1 MSTSI
6 VRRAIRAVGVDDAVK
21 IASGAAFLWIVR
33 PDLRAD
39 DVGFLHRSFGWLAWR
54 LAGGFRKRLIL
65 VAGIVAWPVLV
76 PLLAAYLTAVNGPEV
91 RARTGK
97 PLLRQIAEQ
106 IRLAAR
112 HAVLP
117 PWYYIYDFHDDDKRR
132 RAGDYLNRFE
142 VKRCIYPFI
151 RAHYAK
157 ALGMPEGGS
166 KMFVSNKLMF
176 ARLCAEND
184 VRAAPVLRLA
194 DRGSVSALDAG
205 PPTSLPAHDL
215 FVKPTRGCGGRGAV
229 RWEYR
234 EDGTYRANHGAVL
247 SETALIAAIAEA
259 SRRQS
264 LIVQPRL
271 VNHPEL
277 RRLTPN
283 GLCTVRALTCRDEH
297 GGFELTHA
305 VFRMPVRADAAVDN
319 FHAGGLAA
327 PIALADGRLGRATSL
342 GLRPGAGWHEAHPTT
357 GGRIL
362 DYRLPYW
369 DAVVALVARA
379 HRLFPDLV
387 ALGWDVAIL
396 EDGPCLVEVNKGPD
410 VDLIQRP
417 YAAPLGPSRFG
428 ALLAFHLEQ
437 ALKARYSDA
446 RSMPLRARVDAV
458 PEPGLPERL

>member
-1 MSTSI
+1 VSDSI
-6 VRRAIRAVGVDDAVK
+6 VRRAIRAFGVDDAVK
-21 IASGAAFLWIVR
+21 VASGAAFLWVVR

-39 DVGFLHRSFGWLAWR
+39 DVGFMHRSFGWLAWR
-54 LAGGFRKRLIL
+54 PASFRKRLIL
-65 VAGIVAWPVLV
+65 IGGIVAWPLVV
-76 PLLAAYLTAVNGPEV
+76 PLLAAYFTARNGREI
-91 RARTGK
+91 RERTGK
-97 PLLRQIAEQ
+97 PLLRQAAEQ
-106 IRLAAR
+106 VRLAAR

-142 VKRCIYPFI
+142 VKRCIYPFV

-157 ALGMPEGGS
+157 VLGMAEGGS
-166 KMFVSNKLMF
+166 RMFVSDKLMF
-176 ARLCAEND
+176 ARLCAEHG
-184 VRAAPVLRLA
+184 VRAAPVLHA
-194 DRGSVSALDAG
+194 AERGSVSAADAR
-205 PPTSLPAHDL
+205 PSTSLPPQDL
-215 FVKPTRGCGGRGAV
+215 FIKPMRGCGGRGAV
-229 RWEYR
+229 RWEYQG
-234 EDGTYRANHGAVL
+234 DGTYRANHGAVL
-247 SETALIAAIAEA
+247 TEQELIAAIADA

-283 GLCTVRALTCRDEH
+283 GLCTVRALTCRNER

-342 GLRPGAGWHEAHPTT
+342 GLSPGAGWHDTHPTT

-362 DYRLPYW
+362 DYRLPFW
-369 DAVVALVARA
+369 DAVVALVTRA
-379 HRLFPDLV
+379 HELFPDLV

-396 EDGPCLVEVNKGPD
+396 EGGPCLVEVNKGPD

-417 YAAPLGPSRFG
+417 HAAPLGPSRFG
-428 ALLAFHLEQ
+428 ELLAFHLEQ
-437 ALKARYSDA
+437 ALKARYSDM

-458 PEPGLPERL
+458 PEPGLPKRV